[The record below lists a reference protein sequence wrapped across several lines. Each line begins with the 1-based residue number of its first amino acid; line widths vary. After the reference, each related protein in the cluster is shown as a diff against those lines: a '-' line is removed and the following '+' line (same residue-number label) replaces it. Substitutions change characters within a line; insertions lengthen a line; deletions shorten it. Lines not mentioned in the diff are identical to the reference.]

1 MVWTEEIVE
10 KSTPEE
16 LVKMQLDEW
25 AATDPA
31 LAEAYHPENIGDC
44 WTWIVDKAKRS
55 GKGGD
60 VAIWHGT
67 VFRWARDYFVDGHA
81 TGSPSTP
88 AEVST
93 RKERPVAIPK
103 RAPETETDGQLDLF
117 AEGV

>member
-1 MVWTEEIVE
+1 MTMTENEI
-10 KSTPEE
+10 KSPEA
-16 LVKMQLDEW
+16 LVQAQLEEW

-31 LAEAYHPENIGDC
+31 LAEKFNPEKIGDC
-44 WTWIVDKAKRS
+44 WKWIVDKAKRS